1 MNNQNTVD
9 QLKALKLQGMAKRY
23 EAALSFPAHQQEDA
37 HTLVGLLAQAEH
49 EYRGH
54 YRTQRYLKDSRLRYN
69 ALPEDIQCSAE
80 RGLTREQFLTL
91 LDGMFIEKGEN
102 VLITGATGAGKSFV
116 ACALGRSACL
126 LGYRTLYFSMNKFLE
141 TLTQVRLEGT
151 YLKWMKQI
159 AKNQLLIFDDF
170 GLKPLNHDARLAL
183 LDILE
188 DRYANAATVFTSQL
202 PVDKWHEFINEP
214 TLADAI
220 VDRLSASAHRI
231 ELLGDSWRNKKKR

>member
-1 MNNQNTVD
+1 MNNQNTVE
-9 QLKALKLQGMAKRY
+9 QLISLKLQGMARRY
-23 EAALSFPAHQQEDA
+23 EAALSLPAHQQEDA

-54 YRTQRYLKDSRLRYN
+54 YRTQRYLKDSKLRYD
-69 ALPEDIQCSAE
+69 ALPEDIQCNAE
-80 RGLTREQFLTL
+80 RGLTREQLL
-91 LDGMFIEKGEN
+91 RVLDGMFIEKGEN

-116 ACALGRSACL
+116 ACAIGRSACL

-141 TLTQVRLEGT
+141 MLIQVRLEGS
-151 YLKWMKQI
+151 YIKWMKQI
-159 AKNQLLIFDDF
+159 TKYHLLIFDDF
-170 GLKPLNHDARLAL
+170 GLKPLSHDARLAL

-188 DRYANAATVFTSQL
+188 DRYANGATIFTSQL
-202 PVDKWHEFINEP
+202 PVDNWYEFINEP

-231 ELLGDSWRNKKKR
+231 ELMGDSWRNKKKK